1 MMAISKFDFSEFK
14 EVIKTED
21 QLRAIMGEATT
32 TVLNK
37 SIDKLDNICTAFI
50 AKSSFVIIA
59 SANSQGELDV
69 SPKGD
74 PKGFVRVLDEKHI
87 AIPERPGNRRADTFR
102 NLLDNPQV
110 GLIFLVPGK
119 GETLRVNGRAKI
131 VRDKSLRESMAINN
145 QVPDFATLIEID
157 EVFMHCPKCVVR
169 SKIWEPEHWPGHAG
183 IADIGEAVIAH
194 AGLSIAPDQYEQLA
208 IAEDRNKLY

>member
-1 MMAISKFDFSEFK
+1 MAISKFDFSEFK

-102 NLLDNPQV
+102 NLLDNPQMRHQF
-110 GLIFLVPGK
+110 G
-119 GETLRVNGRAKI
+119 A
-131 VRDKSLRESMAINN
+131 SLNEEINKLPVDIAVKNFNEAIN
-145 QVPDFATLIEID
+145 
-157 EVFMHCPKCVVR
+157 
-169 SKIWEPEHWPGHAG
+169 
-183 IADIGEAVIAH
+183 
-194 AGLSIAPDQYEQLA
+194 LA
-208 IAEDRNKLY
+208 ISKKN